1 MYVSIL
7 MAMYIHTFR
16 RIPNGTIQMAKWQMS
31 KLLVKLAA
39 RSSSLP
45 RRGGNSG
52 ATRCLICLPGAYLSY
67 ALAFADRYLISQRS
81 VGFVAPLFS
90 F

>member
-1 MYVSIL
+1 
-7 MAMYIHTFR
+7 
-16 RIPNGTIQMAKWQMS
+16 MAKWQMS
-31 KLLVKLAA
+31 KLSVKLAA

-67 ALAFADRYLISQRS
+67 ALDFADRYLISQRS
-81 VGFVAPLFS
+81 VGFVAPLLACYS
-90 F
+90 VLVALCPAVITNG